1 MAVVVPSDH
10 DIILALG
17 EDLPIGI
24 WVARAPSG
32 MEVYANRM
40 FAEIMGTGVKRD
52 VVVGGYSEPYGI
64 LTRDGKPYPED
75 RLPFVRALVEKKVV
89 VVDDI
94 TIRRPDNTCVDIRAY
109 GRPIMDGDGA
119 ITHVVIAFFDI
130 TREVAAEKARAES
143 ERRLH
148 RAQRLEA
155 IGTLAGGIAHD
166 FNNLTFGIKLI
177 AADLAANESDP
188 ERREA
193 LSVIDEI
200 TERSATL
207 TRSLLGFARRGKNRA
222 VPVCLSDV
230 IASMAELLRR
240 TASGLELTMELA
252 ANDRGCV
259 IGDQSQLEQVIMNL
273 VGNARDALQGNGRV
287 AIRTYDVQLS
297 GPPSPGAIGA
307 ASAGAYVVL
316 EVADDG
322 PGIPTELRE
331 RVFEPYF
338 TTKVIGPDRGT
349 GLGLATVSGI
359 VEIHG
364 GSTEIDVGLDGRGT
378 TLRVYLP
385 VGVRPAEPSP
395 PSKKQAPPAGTGT
408 VLVVDD
414 DATVRRALARSL
426 SLFGYT
432 VIEAGSG
439 PECVD
444 VFRSR
449 RTEIRAVL
457 LDMVMPGMSGRA
469 TYLALREIEPEV
481 SVILMSGY
489 TLNDQVQ
496 EILDLGVKAFVTKPH
511 SPEQL
516 AQTLARF
523 SAPTT

>member
-1 MAVVVPSDH
+1 MA
-10 DIILALG
+10 
-17 EDLPIGI
+17 

-32 MEVYANRM
+32 VEVYANRR
-40 FAEIMGTGVKRD
+40 FAEIMGTGVKKD
-52 VVVGGYSEPYGI
+52 VSVGGYSQPYGI
-64 LTRDGKPYPED
+64 LTRDGKPYPEE
-75 RLPFVRALVEKKVV
+75 RLPFVRAIAEKQVV

-109 GRPIMDGDGA
+109 GRPVVDAAGT

-143 ERRLH
+143 EQRLQ

-166 FNNLTFGIKLI
+166 FNNLIFGIKLI
-177 AADLAANESDP
+177 AADLAASEPDA
-188 ERREA
+188 ERKEA

-207 TRSLLGFARRGKNRA
+207 TRSLLGFARRGKHRA

-230 IASMAELLRR
+230 VASMAELLRR

-252 ANDRGCV
+252 SNDRGCV

-273 VGNARDALQGNGRV
+273 VGNARDALHGTGRV

-297 GPPSPGAIGA
+297 GPPSPNAIGA
-307 ASAGAYVVL
+307 AGAGAYVVL
-316 EVADDG
+316 EVCDDG
-322 PGIPTELRE
+322 PGIPADLRE

-378 TLRVYLP
+378 TMRIYLP
-385 VGVRPAEPSP
+385 VGIRPAEPV
-395 PSKKQAPPAGTGT
+395 APPKKATRPVGTGT
-408 VLVVDD
+408 VLIVDD

-426 SLFGYT
+426 VLVGYQT
-432 VIEAGSG
+432 LEAASGAEAIETYRARG
-439 PECVD
+439 
-444 VFRSR
+444 
-449 RTEIRAVL
+449 TEVRAVI
-457 LDMVMPGMSGRA
+457 LDMVMPGMSGRT
-469 TYLALREIEPEV
+469 TYLGLREIDPKV
-481 SVILMSGY
+481 AVILMSGY

-511 SPEQL
+511 SADQL
-516 AQTLARF
+516 AELLAEIT
-523 SAPTT
+523 APAT

>member
-1 MAVVVPSDH
+1 MAVVPSDH

-32 MEVYANRM
+32 VEVYANRT
-40 FAEIMGTGVKRD
+40 FADIMGTHAKKD
-52 VVVGGYSEPYGI
+52 VAVGGYSEPYGI

-94 TIRRPDNTCVDIRAY
+94 TIRRPDNTCVDIRATA
-109 GRPIMDGDGA
+109 RPVMGGDGD

-130 TREVAAEKARAES
+130 TREVLAEKARAET
-143 ERRLH
+143 EQRLH

-166 FNNLTFGIKLI
+166 FNNLIFGIKLI
-177 AADLAANESDP
+177 AADLATNESDP
-188 ERREA
+188 ERKEA
-193 LSVIDEI
+193 LAVVDEI

-207 TRSLLGFARRGKNRA
+207 TRSLLGFARRGKHRA
-222 VPVCLSDV
+222 MPVCLSDV
-230 IASMAELLRR
+230 VASMAELLRR

-252 ANDRGCV
+252 ASDRGCV

-273 VGNARDALQGNGRV
+273 VGNARDALQGTGRV

-307 ASAGAYVVL
+307 AGAGAYVVL
-316 EVADDG
+316 EVSDDG
-322 PGIPTELRE
+322 PGIPAELRE

-364 GSTEIDVGLDGRGT
+364 GSTEIDVGLEGRGT
-378 TLRVYLP
+378 TMRIYLP
-385 VGVRPAEPSP
+385 VGTRS
-395 PSKKQAPPAGTGT
+395 APPAVPPKKAERPIGTGT
-408 VLVVDD
+408 ILVVDD

-426 SLFGYT
+426 VLFGYKT
-432 VIEAGSG
+432 LEASSGAEAIETYRARKG
-439 PECVD
+439 D
-444 VFRSR
+444 
-449 RTEIRAVL
+449 IRAVL
-457 LDMVMPGMSGRA
+457 LDMVMPGMSGRS
-469 TYLALREIEPEV
+469 TYLGLREIDPDV
-481 SVILMSGY
+481 AVVLMSGY
-489 TLNDQVQ
+489 TMNDQVQ
-496 EILDLGVKAFVTKPH
+496 EILDLGVRTFVTKPH
-511 SPEQL
+511 SPDQL
-516 AQTLARF
+516 AQVLAEITA
-523 SAPTT
+523 SK